1 MRSPVKALG
10 PFTGLRPR
18 HEPLKRSFA
27 LDLLYI
33 LSGVVIFVAFGLY
46 ALLLKGV

>member
-1 MRSPVKALG
+1 MRASVKALG
-10 PFTGLRPR
+10 PFTGPGPR
-18 HEPLKRSFA
+18 HKPLKRSFA

-33 LSGVVIFVAFGLY
+33 ASGVVIFVAFGLY

>member
-1 MRSPVKALG
+1 M
-10 PFTGLRPR
+10 
-18 HEPLKRSFA
+18 EPLRAKGLDTSLKKGSFA

-46 ALLLKGV
+46 ALLLKRV

>member
-1 MRSPVKALG
+1 MRASVKALG
-10 PFTGLRPR
+10 PFTSPRPR
-18 HEPLKRSFA
+18 HKPPKRSFA

>member
-1 MRSPVKALG
+1 V
-10 PFTGLRPR
+10 
-18 HEPLKRSFA
+18 
-27 LDLLYI
+27 DLLYI

>member
-1 MRSPVKALG
+1 MDP
-10 PFTGLRPR
+10 LRPQSLDTSL
-18 HEPLKRSFA
+18 EKGSFA

-33 LSGVVIFVAFGLY
+33 ASGVVIFVAFGLY